1 MEKIELWIN
10 KNWMKYQNE
19 NQIKIKVQN
28 KKLTTY
34 PESKSKFLTPSKQFF
49 QFQDRPP

>member
-1 MEKIELWIN
+1 MKIEL
-10 KNWMKYQNE
+10 KSKF
-19 NQIKIKVQN
+19 KT